1 MERINPDL
9 NALCGPMFIF
19 FLALTA
25 LRSLG
30 AGKQDRLA
38 SKLPEGTAIHAADR
52 PAAEEGASSTKPA
65 PSNQGPENPSQQ
77 PQQHPQS
84 SSHVS
89 PGAFEPAMAQRSIR
103 RLPGKTAPTSENYS
117 PDSVYFFTLQVMWDQ
132 CNFAGNA
139 AFRVYVAIGAVLN
152 AAGEYA
158 EQLKHPVKRVG
169 FLSISRLENVD
180 FLIKAMPFLLF
191 SQT

>member
-77 PQQHPQS
+77 PQQQPQS

-103 RLPGKTAPTSENYS
+103 RLPGKTAPTSENYFS
-117 PDSVYFFTLQVMWDQ
+117 GL
-132 CNFAGNA
+132 C
-139 AFRVYVAIGAVLN
+139 VLLY
-152 AAGEYA
+152 AAGDVGPV
-158 EQLKHPVKRVG
+158 QLRWQCRVQ
-169 FLSISRLENVD
+169 SVCRHRRSAQCCR
-180 FLIKAMPFLLF
+180 
-191 SQT
+191 